1 MPATVVSTEAVPDK
15 SIPSLQSKLMP
26 LDAAV
31 RKYIGPGMKINF
43 SGRPSAAVYE
53 LCRRFR
59 GSRPEFEFI
68 SSNLAS
74 NMLPLVHLKL
84 LKKAVV
90 SFAGDGY
97 PTPGP
102 SPVIVRA
109 LDRGEL
115 EIENWTMLTLCQRLL
130 AGALGVPFIT
140 TRSMIGSSLGAEIPE
155 AFRELEDPFG
165 EEEVAGLVKAC
176 NPDISLVHV
185 WAADAA
191 GNCLSFP
198 PYGENVYGVL
208 AAREGAIVTAEHIVD
223 TDFIRRYANLGRIP
237 AEKVL
242 AVSHVPYG
250 AHPSGMYARNISQ
263 FEPYG
268 NDYVFW
274 TEHRRAQGSEKAYER
289 WIREWILDLRDHK
302 DYIDKLGAKRIGEIH
317 FAATPES
324 WRKGPAVARNSLSRP
339 PGKIERMI
347 LQASGEIA
355 ERVDCNGY
363 RTVLCGIG
371 QATLA
376 SIIARHALRKRGRE
390 FALMAEMGFYN
401 YDPRPA
407 DPYVFNFSNIPTA
420 TMLSD
425 ILDIL
430 GIQMGGGSNRCMG
443 AIGAAQ
449 IDRRGNVNSV
459 RMNGKF
465 IVGSGGANDIAS
477 SARETL
483 VVARQKKGAFV
494 GQVEHIT
501 CPGKRIRCVVT
512 TEGRFEKND
521 SDELILTGY
530 WADADKSE
538 EAAVRGIRELVE
550 WDLEISR
557 SLERLSAPDESDLL
571 LLRSYDPERFF
582 IGKDTK

>member
-1 MPATVVSTEAVPDK
+1 MPGKAVSTEAVPDK
-15 SIPSLQSKLMP
+15 PGPSLQSKITP
-26 LDAAV
+26 LDEAV
-31 RKYIGPGMKINF
+31 RRHISPGMKINF

-53 LCRRFR
+53 LCRHFR
-59 GSRPEFEFI
+59 GSRPGFEFI

-109 LDRGEL
+109 LERGEL

-140 TRSMIGSSLGAEIPE
+140 TRSMIGSSLGAEVPG

-165 EEEVAGLVKAC
+165 GREVAGLVKAC

-191 GNCLSFP
+191 GNCLVFP

-268 NDYVFW
+268 NDYAFW
-274 TEHRRAQGSEKAYER
+274 SEHRKAQASEEDYDR
-289 WIREWILDLRDHK
+289 WIRQWILDLRDHK
-302 DYIDKLGAKRIGEIH
+302 AYIDKLGAKRIGEIH

-324 WRKGPAVARNSLSRP
+324 WRKRPAVSQNCLSRP
-339 PGKIERMI
+339 LGDIERMI
-347 LQASGEIA
+347 IQAAREIA
-355 ERVDCNGY
+355 ERIDRNGY

-376 SIIARHALRKRGRE
+376 AILARHALQRHGRE

-420 TMLSD
+420 TMLCD
-425 ILDIL
+425 IFDIL
-430 GIQMGGGSNRCMG
+430 GIYMGGASNRCMG
-443 AIGAAQ
+443 VIGAAQ
-449 IDRRGNVNSV
+449 IDRKGNVNSV
-459 RMNGKF
+459 LINGKF

-483 VVARQKKGAFV
+483 VVARQKKGAFI
-494 GQVEHIT
+494 GQVEHVT
-501 CPGKRIRCVVT
+501 CPGKRIRCVIT
-512 TEGRFEKND
+512 TKGRFEKNER
-521 SDELILTGY
+521 DELILTGY
-530 WADADKSE
+530 WADAGIGE
-538 EAAVRGIRELVE
+538 EAAVRGIRELVD
-550 WDLEISR
+550 WPLEIGPSP
-557 SLERLSAPDESDLL
+557 ERLDIPDNDELM

-582 IGKDTK
+582 LGKDGR